1 MALFEIR
8 GLLEVWGLAH
18 VCGRKP
24 VALLGSSMSFGAAL
38 SWWSLY
44 IVY

>member
-1 MALFEIR
+1 MALFEAR

-18 VCGRKP
+18 VCEREL
-24 VALLGSSMSFGAAL
+24 VVVLGSSMSFGAAL
-38 SWWSLY
+38 RWWSLY